1 MLIFVN
7 GEQREVSP
15 GTRLHEVVG
24 DGDET
29 PRRGVAVAVDGTVVP
44 RARVA
49 ETALDRRSQGGDRH
63 GGAGWLR

>member
-7 GEQREVSP
+7 GERREVSE

-49 ETALDRRSQGGDRH
+49 ETALTEGARVEIVTAVQGG
-63 GGAGWLR
+63 

>member
-24 DGDET
+24 DGGEI

-49 ETALDRRSQGGDRH
+49 ETALSEGARVEIVTAVQGG
-63 GGAGWLR
+63 

>member
-7 GEQREVSP
+7 GERREVSA

-49 ETALDRRSQGGDRH
+49 ETALTEGARVEIVTAVQGG
-63 GGAGWLR
+63 

>member
-49 ETALDRRSQGGDRH
+49 ETALTEGARVEIVTAVQGG
-63 GGAGWLR
+63 